1 MIQIQTD
8 AAYRPSSQE
17 TAAGIV
23 FVKDRKQAQMS
34 GQLKPCRDNHEAEF
48 QALIWGLTQVQKELD
63 AKQLIEIQSDSK
75 ILVSSLQKGYAKHF
89 QEYVDQI
96 LALLPNPELTF
107 FVWVKDADNKGPH
120 QLAWQKLNK

>member
-23 FVKDRKQAQMS
+23 FVKDRKQEQMS
-34 GQLKPCRDNHEAEF
+34 GRLEPCRDNHEAEF

-63 AKQLIEIQSDSK
+63 AKQLVEIQSDSK

-96 LALLPNPELTF
+96 LALLPSPELTF
-107 FVWVKDADNKGPH
+107 FVWVKDAENKGSH
-120 QLAWQKLNK
+120 QLAWQRLNK